1 MPKWTPD
8 DLPDLSGRTAVVTGA
23 NAGLGFHTALQLARH
38 GAQVTLACRDR
49 RRGNQALA
57 EIRRM
62 TGDAAVELRSLDVAS
77 LASVREFAAGYAA
90 DHAGLDIL
98 INNAG
103 VMATPFMLT
112 PDGFELQFATNYLG
126 HFALTGLLLPTLTA
140 RPGARV
146 VSLTTFG
153 VNYWGKIDF
162 DNLQGERKYS
172 KSAAYTQAKMAN
184 LVFAKELSR
193 RFFDWGLIGAAAH
206 PGYAATDVLYV
217 GPRMTNNRVQEL
229 WYRFTTA
236 LVAKPT
242 EQGAWP
248 SLYAACAPGVTPGAS
263 YAPQGPAQIRG
274 PVGRVKT
281 PEQADDPD
289 LGRRLWE
296 VSEKLTGIS
305 YDEPAV
311 SDSKG
316 P

>member
-1 MPKWTPD
+1 MPEWTPD

-23 NAGLGFHTALQLARH
+23 NAGLGFHTALELARH
-38 GAQVTLACRDR
+38 GAQVTLACRNR
-49 RRGNQALA
+49 QRGAEALA
-57 EIRRM
+57 EIRRTM
-62 TGDAAVELRSLDVAS
+62 ADAAIEMRQLDVANLS
-77 LASVREFAAGYAA
+77 SVREFAEGYVA
-90 DHAGLDIL
+90 DHPRLDIL
-98 INNAG
+98 VNNAG
-103 VMATPFMLT
+103 VMATPFQLT

-126 HFALTGLLLPTLTA
+126 HFALTGLLLPALTA
-140 RPGARV
+140 RRGARV

-193 RFFDWGLIGAAAH
+193 RFSGQGLIGVAAH

-217 GPRMTNNRVQEL
+217 GPRMANNRIQEL

-242 EQGAWP
+242 AQGAWP
-248 SLYAACAPGVTPGAS
+248 SLYAACAPGVEPGAS
-263 YAPQGPAQIRG
+263 YAPQGPVQIRG
-274 PVGRVKT
+274 KVGKVKT
-281 PEQADDPD
+281 PSQADELD

-296 VSEKLTGIS
+296 VSEKLTGVS
-305 YDEPAV
+305 YDEPAA
-311 SDSKG
+311 SGKKG

>member
-1 MPKWTPD
+1 MAKWTPD
-8 DLPDLSGRTAVVTGA
+8 DLLDLSGRTAVVTGA

-38 GAQVTLACRDR
+38 GAQVTLACRNR
-49 RRGNQALA
+49 RRGEEALA

-77 LASVREFAAGYAA
+77 LASVHEFAAGYAA
-90 DHAGLDIL
+90 DHSGLDML

-103 VMATPFMLT
+103 VMATPFKLT
-112 PDGFELQFATNYLG
+112 PDGFELQFTTNYLG
-126 HFALTGLLLPTLTA
+126 HFALTGLLLPTLMA

-146 VSLTTFG
+146 VNLTTFG

-193 RFFDWGLIGAAAH
+193 RFSGRGLIGVAAH

-217 GPRMTNNRVQEL
+217 GPRMANNRIQEL

-236 LVAKPT
+236 LLAKPT

-248 SLYAACAPGVTPGAS
+248 SLYAACSPGVVPGAS
-263 YAPQGPAQIRG
+263 YAPSGPAQIRG
-274 PVGRVKT
+274 AVGRVKT
-281 PEQADDPD
+281 PPQAEDPD

-296 VSEKLTGIS
+296 VSEKLTGVS

-311 SDSKG
+311 SDPKG
-316 P
+316 Q

>member
-8 DLPDLSGRTAVVTGA
+8 ELPDLSGRTAVVTGA
-23 NAGLGFHTALQLARH
+23 NAGLGFHTALELARR
-38 GAQVTLACRDR
+38 GAEVTLACRDEER
-49 RRGNQALA
+49 AKRALA
-57 EIRRM
+57 ELRRLAP
-62 TGDAAVELRSLDVAS
+62 GAAAEYRPLDVAN
-77 LASVREFAAGYAA
+77 LESVREFAAGYTA
-90 DHAGLDIL
+90 DRPCLDIL

-103 VMATPFMLT
+103 VMATPFTLT

-126 HFALTGLLLPTLTA
+126 HFALTGLLLPVLLA
-140 RPGARV
+140 RPGGRV

-162 DNLQGERKYS
+162 DNLQGERKYN

-193 RFFDWGLIGAAAH
+193 RYAGRGLAGVAAH

-217 GPRMTNNRVQEL
+217 GPRMANNRIQEL

-248 SLYAACAPGVTPGAS
+248 SLYAACAPGVVPGES
-263 YAPQGPAQIRG
+263 YAPQGRVQIRG
-274 PVGRVKT
+274 PVGRVRT
-281 PEQADDPD
+281 PDRAEDPD
-289 LGRRLWE
+289 LGRRLWQ
-296 VSEKLTGIS
+296 VSEKLTGVS
-305 YDEPAV
+305 YDASGVPET
-311 SDSKG
+311 KG
-316 P
+316 S